1 LRFEKKLNGGVNA
14 LTEWYA
20 KVTCIVELR
29 GMNEDSELSIFSDEH
44 YMQQALHQAEA
55 AFEAGEVPIGAVVV
69 VRNRIIGRGHNQT
82 ELLQDATAHAEMLA
96 ITAASDFLG
105 SKFLDECTL
114 YVTVEPC
121 VMCAGAL
128 AWVRVKKIV
137 YGAAEPKSG
146 YQRFGEGML
155 HPKTNVVRG
164 VLEDDCRGL
173 MQEFFRS
180 RREEK

>member
-1 LRFEKKLNGGVNA
+1 
-14 LTEWYA
+14 
-20 KVTCIVELR
+20 
-29 GMNEDSELSIFSDEH
+29 MSEDSELSIFSDEH
-44 YMQQALHQAEA
+44 YMQQALREAEM
-55 AFEAGEVPIGAVVV
+55 AFAEGEVPIGAVVV

-82 ELLQDATAHAEMLA
+82 ERLQDATAHAEMLA

-128 AWVRVKKIV
+128 SWVRVKKV
-137 YGAAEPKSG
+137 VFGATEPKSG
-146 YQRFGEGML
+146 YGRFGDKML
-155 HPKTNVVRG
+155 HPKTKVVSG
-164 VLEDDCRGL
+164 VLEQDCRGL

-180 RREEK
+180 RRENK